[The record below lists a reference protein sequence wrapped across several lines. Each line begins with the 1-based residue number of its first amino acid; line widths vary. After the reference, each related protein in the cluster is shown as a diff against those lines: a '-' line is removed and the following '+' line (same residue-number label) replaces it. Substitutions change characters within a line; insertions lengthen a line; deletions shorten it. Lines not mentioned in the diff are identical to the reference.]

1 MYDRTYLDGDKF
13 DSVINGTIKDTNVL
27 GLSKALNIKMYM
39 YALALAHEAGDSA
52 ESVHRRDYASN
63 SSIRNNYPEAISFM
77 NALYLS
83 KLIDEGNESNID
95 NTDAAYDIAERLVN
109 AGLSIIDEQAKNS
122 DEEAILF
129 ACLRKLDKKYEDL
142 SSE

>member
-13 DSVINGTIKDTNVL
+13 DAVINGTIKDTNVL
-27 GLSKALNIKMYM
+27 GLSKAMNIKLYM
-39 YALALAHEAGDSA
+39 YALALAYEAGVSE

-63 SSIRNNYPEAISFM
+63 SSIKNNYPEAISFM
-77 NALYLS
+77 NAVHLS

-95 NTDAAYDIAERLVN
+95 DTDAAYDIAERLVN
-109 AGLSIIDEQAKNS
+109 AGLSIIDEEARDG

-129 ACLRKLDKKYEDL
+129 ACLRKLDKKYDEL
-142 SSE
+142 FCE